1 MIHQLGDIETAGV
14 TINKQNVVESTRM
27 TPGCPLLRNSRKII
41 IPTVARRSIGKFQ
54 FGIGIA
60 YIPESRGFG
69 RYSAAG
75 HFPEP
80 IAAAVAESLV
90 PCKIRD
96 RSLRMEKLVLRFC
109 RRTDRRA
116 RLRGSGIYRRKVF
129 SARQIRSQ
137 GNLPVVFIIHVKIP
151 HIRGR
156 RTPGILKILRVPGR
170 GNSDLL
176 QIEKQEAACA
186 FIRDEFSTGSNTP
199 ARTAITAIVS
209 KSSRR

>member
-1 MIHQLGDIETAGV
+1 
-14 TINKQNVVESTRM
+14 M
-27 TPGCPLLRNSRKII
+27 TPGCPLLRNSRKIV

-80 IAAAVAESLV
+80 VAAAVAESLV

-96 RSLRMEKLVLRFC
+96 RFRMEKLVLRFR

-129 SARQIRSQ
+129 SARQIRHGELSQ
-137 GNLPVVFIIHVKIP
+137 ADI
-151 HIRGR
+151 
-156 RTPGILKILRVPGR
+156 
-170 GNSDLL
+170 S
-176 QIEKQEAACA
+176 
-186 FIRDEFSTGSNTP
+186 
-199 ARTAITAIVS
+199 
-209 KSSRR
+209 

>member
-1 MIHQLGDIETAGV
+1 MIHQLGDIETADV
-14 TINKQNVVESTRM
+14 TVNKQNVVESTRM
-27 TPGCPLLRNSRKII
+27 TPGCPLLRNSRKIA

-80 IAAAVAESLV
+80 VAAAVAELLV

-96 RSLRMEKLVLRFC
+96 RSLRMEKLVLRFR

-129 SARQIRSQ
+129 SARQIRPQ

-151 HIRGR
+151 HIRDR
-156 RTPGILKILRVPGR
+156 RTSVILKILRVPGR
-170 GNSDLL
+170 GNSHLL
-176 QIEKQEAACA
+176 QIGK
-186 FIRDEFSTGSNTP
+186 TGSSLRFHP
-199 ARTAITAIVS
+199 R
-209 KSSRR
+209 

>member
-1 MIHQLGDIETAGV
+1 MIHQLGDIETADV
-14 TINKQNVVESTRM
+14 TVNKQNVVESTRM
-27 TPGCPLLRNSRKII
+27 TPGYPLLRNSRKIA
-41 IPTVARRSIGKFQ
+41 IPTVACRSIGKFQ

-80 IAAAVAESLV
+80 VAAAVAESLV

-96 RSLRMEKLVLRFC
+96 RSLRMEKLVLRFR

-137 GNLPVVFIIHVKIP
+137 GNLPVAFIIHVKIP

-156 RTPGILKILRVPGR
+156 RTSVILKILRVPGR

-186 FIRDEFSTGSNTP
+186 FICDEFSTGSNTP

-209 KSSRR
+209 KSSRK

>member
-14 TINKQNVVESTRM
+14 TVNKQNVVESTRM
-27 TPGCPLLRNSRKII
+27 TPGCPLLRNSRKIV

-60 YIPESRGFG
+60 YIPESCGFG

-80 IAAAVAESLV
+80 VAAAVAESLV

-96 RSLRMEKLVLRFC
+96 RFRMEKLVLRFR

-129 SARQIRSQ
+129 SARQIRHRELSQ
-137 GNLPVVFIIHVKIP
+137 ADI
-151 HIRGR
+151 
-156 RTPGILKILRVPGR
+156 
-170 GNSDLL
+170 S
-176 QIEKQEAACA
+176 
-186 FIRDEFSTGSNTP
+186 
-199 ARTAITAIVS
+199 
-209 KSSRR
+209 

>member
-80 IAAAVAESLV
+80 VAAAVAESLV

-129 SARQIRSQ
+129 SARQIRATFFTITQ
-137 GNLPVVFIIHVKIP
+137 KRNLANSSANFSGTKTSTSIQSPFS
-151 HIRGR
+151 
-156 RTPGILKILRVPGR
+156 GIFFFQSRSTHFFHFGQP
-170 GNSDLL
+170 LL
-176 QIEKQEAACA
+176 
-186 FIRDEFSTGSNTP
+186 
-199 ARTAITAIVS
+199 
-209 KSSRR
+209 

>member
-14 TINKQNVVESTRM
+14 TVNKQNVVKSTRM
-27 TPGCPLLRNSRKII
+27 TPGYPLLRNSRKII

-80 IAAAVAESLV
+80 VAAAVAESLV

-96 RSLRMEKLVLRFC
+96 RSLRMEKLVLRFR

-151 HIRGR
+151 HIRDR
-156 RTPGILKILRVPGR
+156 RTSVILKILRVPGR